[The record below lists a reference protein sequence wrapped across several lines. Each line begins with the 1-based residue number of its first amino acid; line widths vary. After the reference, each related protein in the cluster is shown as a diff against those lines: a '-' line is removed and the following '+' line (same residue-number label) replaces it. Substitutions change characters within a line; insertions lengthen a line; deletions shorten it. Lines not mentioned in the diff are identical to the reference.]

1 MVSAILE
8 LHFAVATIVENIKDF
23 HIYKLQLKTPQRWLK
38 NSFNMYP
45 HEIAGD
51 IVCVCMKAYL
61 ISSHILFYLSEKG
74 LHGSLH
80 EGNFDW
86 GFAVLKGNY
95 M

>member
-1 MVSAILE
+1 
-8 LHFAVATIVENIKDF
+8 
-23 HIYKLQLKTPQRWLK
+23 
-38 NSFNMYP
+38 MYP

-74 LHGSLH
+74 LHGCVG
-80 EGNFDW
+80 GNFDG